1 MAYRHL
7 KQTAITYFLK
17 NTIKAQQHYHL
28 QVKTLVKSQGKHQ
41 TARSWREMIFVAFLK
56 ARSDGAA
63 KKDLL
68 HSALKRNV
76 AALV

>member
-1 MAYRHL
+1 M
-7 KQTAITYFLK
+7 
-17 NTIKAQQHYHL
+17 
-28 QVKTLVKSQGKHQ
+28 V
-41 TARSWREMIFVAFLK
+41 FVAFLK

-63 KKDLL
+63 KKDLPL